1 MNQNEAPESDG
12 FPKVRL
18 RRLRRTPAIR
28 DLLQETRLSVKDLVC
43 PVFIQ
48 EGIDE
53 PKEIELMP
61 GIFRVPLKNLDRN
74 IQELY
79 DLGLKTFLIFG
90 IPKIKNDKA
99 TSAYSKEG
107 IVQQSIPKIKNDK
120 ATSAYSKDGI
130 VQQSVKSLKQNFGEK
145 IVTITD
151 VCLCQYTS
159 HGHCGIIKN
168 KVADNDTSLKVLDK
182 VATSHAEAG
191 VDFVA
196 PSAMMDGQVKSI
208 RNALDNANFIN
219 VGIIG
224 YSAKLSSNLYTP
236 FRDAS
241 HSTPEFGDRKTY
253 QMPFHNTNEAL
264 QEIMMDVREGADIVM
279 IKPALPYLDLI
290 YKTRQS
296 TLLPVCAYSVSGEY
310 SIVKAAAMEGW
321 VNEDELVMEF
331 MTSIKRAG
339 ADIIVSYYAK
349 RVGEILNSI

>member
-61 GIFRVPLKNLDRN
+61 GIFRVPLKNLSRDV
-74 IQELY
+74 QELY

-99 TSAYSKEG
+99 TSAYSKE
-107 IVQQSIPKIKNDK
+107 
-120 ATSAYSKDGI
+120 GI

-264 QEIMMDVREGADIVM
+264 QEIMMDVKEGADIVM

-321 VNEDELVMEF
+321 VNEDEVVMEF

-349 RVGEILNSI
+349 RVGELLNSI

>member
-61 GIFRVPLKNLDRN
+61 GVFRVPLKNLARDV
-74 IQELY
+74 QELY

-90 IPKIKNDKA
+90 
-99 TSAYSKEG
+99 
-107 IVQQSIPKIKNDK
+107 IPKIKNDK

-168 KVADNDTSLKVLDK
+168 NVADNDTSLKVLDR

-191 VDFVA
+191 TDFVA

-208 RNALDNANFIN
+208 RNALDSANFTN

-321 VNEDELVMEF
+321 VNEDEVVMEF

-349 RVGEILNSI
+349 RVGELLNSI

>member
-1 MNQNEAPESDG
+1 MNQNEVEFNG
-12 FPKVRL
+12 FPRVRL
-18 RRLRRTPAIR
+18 RRLRRTTAIR

-43 PVFIQ
+43 PIFIQ

-61 GIFRVPLKNLDRN
+61 GIFRIPLKNLVKN

-79 DLGLKTFLIFG
+79 DLGVKTFLIFG
-90 IPKIKNDKA
+90 IPKSKNDKA
-99 TSAYSKEG
+99 TSAYR
-107 IVQQSIPKIKNDK
+107 I
-120 ATSAYSKDGI
+120 DGI
-130 VQQSVKSLKQNFGEK
+130 VQKSVKTLRQNFGEK
-145 IVTITD
+145 IVTVTD

-168 KVADNDTSLKVLDK
+168 NVANNDESLKVLAK
-182 VATSHAEAG
+182 IATSHAEAG
-191 VDFVA
+191 TDFVA
-196 PSAMMDGQVKSI
+196 PSAMMDGQVKKI
-208 RNALDNANFIN
+208 RKALDNNNFNN

-241 HSTPEFGDRKTY
+241 HSTPEFGDRKSY

-264 QEIMMDVREGADIVM
+264 HEIMMDVKEGADIIM

-290 YKTRQS
+290 YKTRQA

-310 SIVKAAAMEGW
+310 SIVKAAALEGW
-321 VNEDELVMEF
+321 VNEDEVVMEF
-331 MTSIKRAG
+331 TTCIKRAG
-339 ADIIVSYYAK
+339 ADIIISYHTKKIA
-349 RVGEILNSI
+349 EILNNS

>member
-61 GIFRVPLKNLDRN
+61 GIFRVPLKNLDRD

-79 DLGLKTFLIFG
+79 DLGLRSFLIFG
-90 IPKIKNDKA
+90 
-99 TSAYSKEG
+99 
-107 IVQQSIPKIKNDK
+107 IPKIKNDK

-264 QEIMMDVREGADIVM
+264 QEIMMDVKEGADIVM

-310 SIVKAAAMEGW
+310 SIVKAAAREGW
-321 VNEDELVMEF
+321 VNEDEVVMEF

-349 RVGEILNSI
+349 RVGELLNSI

>member
-1 MNQNEAPESDG
+1 MNQSEVEFNG

-18 RRLRRTPAIR
+18 RRLRRTTAIR

-43 PVFIQ
+43 PIFVQ

-61 GIFRVPLKNLDRN
+61 GIFRIPLKDLIKN
-74 IQELY
+74 IQDLY
-79 DLGLKTFLIFG
+79 DLGVKTFLIFG
-90 IPKIKNDKA
+90 IPKSKNDKA
-99 TSAYSKEG
+99 TNAYR
-107 IVQQSIPKIKNDK
+107 I
-120 ATSAYSKDGI
+120 DGI
-130 VQQSVKSLKQNFGEK
+130 VQKSVKTLRQNFGEK
-145 IVTITD
+145 IVTVTD

-168 KVADNDTSLKVLDK
+168 NVANNDESLKVLAK
-182 VATSHAEAG
+182 IATSHAEAG
-191 VDFVA
+191 TDFVA
-196 PSAMMDGQVKSI
+196 PSAMMDGQVKKI
-208 RNALDNANFIN
+208 RKTLDNNNFNN

-241 HSTPEFGDRKTY
+241 HSTPEFGDRKSY

-264 QEIMMDVREGADIVM
+264 HEIMMDVKEGADIIM

-290 YKTRQS
+290 YKTRQT

-310 SIVKAAAMEGW
+310 SIVKAAALEGW

-331 MTSIKRAG
+331 TTCIKRAG
-339 ADIIVSYYAK
+339 ADIIISYHTKKIA
-349 RVGEILNSI
+349 EILNST

>member
-53 PKEIELMP
+53 LKEIELMP

-79 DLGLKTFLIFG
+79 DLGLRTFLIFG

-99 TSAYSKEG
+99 TSAYR
-107 IVQQSIPKIKNDK
+107 
-120 ATSAYSKDGI
+120 KDGI

-191 VDFVA
+191 ADFVA

-264 QEIMMDVREGADIVM
+264 QEIMMDVKEGADIVM

-349 RVGEILNSI
+349 RVGELLNSI

>member
-1 MNQNEAPESDG
+1 MNQNEDFEFNG

-28 DLLQETRLSVKDLVC
+28 DLLQETRLSVKDLVY

-48 EGIDE
+48 EGINE

-61 GIFRVPLKNLDRN
+61 GIFRIPLKNLVKN
-74 IQELY
+74 IQELS
-79 DLGLKTFLIFG
+79 DLGVKTFLVFG
-90 IPKIKNDKA
+90 IPKLKNDRA
-99 TSAYSKEG
+99 TSAYR
-107 IVQQSIPKIKNDK
+107 N
-120 ATSAYSKDGI
+120 DGI
-130 VQQSVKSLKQNFGEK
+130 VQESVKTLKKNFGEK

-159 HGHCGIIKN
+159 HGHCGIIRN
-168 KVADNDTSLKVLDK
+168 KVADNDESLKILDRI
-182 VATSHAEAG
+182 ALSHAEAG
-191 VDFVA
+191 ADFVA

-208 RNALDNANFIN
+208 RKALDNSSFND

-241 HSTPEFGDRKTY
+241 HSTPEFGDRKSY

-264 QEIMMDVREGADIVM
+264 QEIMMDIKEGADIIM

-290 YKTRQS
+290 YKTRQI

-310 SIVKAAAMEGW
+310 SIVKAAALEGW
-321 VNEDELVMEF
+321 VNEDEIVIEF
-331 MTSIKRAG
+331 ATSIKRAG
-339 ADIIVSYYAK
+339 ADIIISYHTKKIA
-349 RVGEILNSI
+349 EILNSS

>member
-28 DLLQETRLSVKDLVC
+28 DMLQETRLSVKDLVC

-61 GIFRVPLKNLDRN
+61 GIFRVPLKNLARD
-74 IQELY
+74 IQEMY
-79 DLGLKTFLIFG
+79 DLGLRTFLIFG
-90 IPKIKNDKA
+90 
-99 TSAYSKEG
+99 
-107 IVQQSIPKIKNDK
+107 IPKIKNDK

-168 KVADNDTSLKVLDK
+168 NVADNDTSLKVLDR

-191 VDFVA
+191 TDFVA

-208 RNALDNANFIN
+208 RNALDNANFTN

-264 QEIMMDVREGADIVM
+264 QEIMMDVKEGADIVM

-310 SIVKAAAMEGW
+310 SMVKAAAMEGW
-321 VNEDELVMEF
+321 VNEDEVVMEF

-349 RVGEILNSI
+349 RVGELLNRI

>member
-61 GIFRVPLKNLDRN
+61 GIFRVPLKNLDRD

-79 DLGLKTFLIFG
+79 DLGLRTFLIFG

-99 TSAYSKEG
+99 TSAYSKIG
-107 IVQQSIPKIKNDK
+107 IVQQSI
-120 ATSAYSKDGI
+120 
-130 VQQSVKSLKQNFGEK
+130 KSLKENFGEK

-208 RNALDNANFIN
+208 RNALDKANFIN

-264 QEIMMDVREGADIVM
+264 QEIMMDVKEGADIVM

-310 SIVKAAAMEGW
+310 SLVKAAAMEGW

-349 RVGEILNSI
+349 RVGELLNSI

>member
-61 GIFRVPLKNLDRN
+61 GIFRVPLKNLARDV
-74 IQELY
+74 QELY

-99 TSAYSKEG
+99 TSAYSKE
-107 IVQQSIPKIKNDK
+107 
-120 ATSAYSKDGI
+120 GI

-264 QEIMMDVREGADIVM
+264 QEIMMDVKEGADIVM

-321 VNEDELVMEF
+321 VNEDEVVMEF

-349 RVGEILNSI
+349 RVGELLNRI

>member
-1 MNQNEAPESDG
+1 MNQNEDNEFNG
-12 FPKVRL
+12 FPQVRL

-43 PVFIQ
+43 PVFVQ
-48 EGIDE
+48 EGINE

-61 GIFRVPLKNLDRN
+61 GIFRIPQENLVKNV
-74 IQELY
+74 QELY
-79 DLGLKTFLIFG
+79 DLGVKTFLIFG
-90 IPKIKNDKA
+90 IPKLKNDRA
-99 TSAYSKEG
+99 TSAYGKNG
-107 IVQQSIPKIKNDK
+107 IVQESVKIIKN
-120 ATSAYSKDGI
+120 
-130 VQQSVKSLKQNFGEK
+130 NFGEK

-168 KVADNDTSLKVLDK
+168 KVADNDESLKILDR
-182 VATSHAEAG
+182 VALSHAEAG
-191 VDFVA
+191 TDFVA

-208 RNALDNANFIN
+208 RKALDYNSFKN

-241 HSTPEFGDRKTY
+241 HSTPEFGDRKSY
-253 QMPFHNTNEAL
+253 QMPFQNTNEAL
-264 QEIMMDVREGADIVM
+264 HEIMMDVKEGADIIM

-310 SIVKAAAMEGW
+310 SIVKAAALEGW
-321 VNEDELVMEF
+321 VSEEEIIMEF
-331 MTSIKRAG
+331 TTSIKRAG
-339 ADIIVSYYAK
+339 ADIIISYHTKKIA
-349 RVGEILNSI
+349 EILNSN

>member
-1 MNQNEAPESDG
+1 MNQSEVEFNG

-18 RRLRRTPAIR
+18 RRLRRTTAIR

-43 PVFIQ
+43 PIFVQ

-61 GIFRVPLKNLDRN
+61 GIFRIPLKDLIKN
-74 IQELY
+74 IQDLY
-79 DLGLKTFLIFG
+79 DLGVKTFLIFG
-90 IPKIKNDKA
+90 IPKSKNDKA
-99 TSAYSKEG
+99 TSAYR
-107 IVQQSIPKIKNDK
+107 V
-120 ATSAYSKDGI
+120 DGI
-130 VQQSVKSLKQNFGEK
+130 VQKSVKTLRQNFGEK
-145 IVTITD
+145 IVTVTD

-168 KVADNDTSLKVLDK
+168 NVANNDESLKVLAK
-182 VATSHAEAG
+182 IATSHAEAG
-191 VDFVA
+191 TDFVA
-196 PSAMMDGQVKSI
+196 PSAMMDGQVKKI
-208 RNALDNANFIN
+208 RKTLDNNNFNN

-241 HSTPEFGDRKTY
+241 HSTPEFGDRKSY

-264 QEIMMDVREGADIVM
+264 HEIMMDVKEGADIIM

-290 YKTRQS
+290 YKTRQA

-310 SIVKAAAMEGW
+310 SIVKAAALEGW
-321 VNEDELVMEF
+321 VNEDEVVMEF
-331 MTSIKRAG
+331 TTSIKRAG
-339 ADIIVSYYAK
+339 ADIIISYHTKKIA
-349 RVGEILNSI
+349 EILNNS

>member
-28 DLLQETRLSVKDLVC
+28 DLLQETRLSIKDLVC
-43 PVFIQ
+43 PVFVQ
-48 EGIDE
+48 EGIHE

-61 GIFRVPLKNLDRN
+61 GIFRVPLKNLFRD

-79 DLGLKTFLIFG
+79 DLGLRTFLIFG
-90 IPKIKNDKA
+90 
-99 TSAYSKEG
+99 
-107 IVQQSIPKIKNDK
+107 IPKIKNDK

-130 VQQSVKSLKQNFGEK
+130 VQQSIKSLKQNFGEK

-151 VCLCQYTS
+151 VCLCQYTA
-159 HGHCGIIKN
+159 HGHCGIIRN
-168 KVADNDTSLKVLDK
+168 NVADNDTSLKVLDK

-191 VDFVA
+191 TDFVA

-208 RNALDNANFIN
+208 RNALDNTNFTN

-264 QEIMMDVREGADIVM
+264 HEIMMDIKEGADMVM

-321 VNEDELVMEF
+321 VNEDEVVMEF
-331 MTSIKRAG
+331 ITSIKRAG

-349 RVGEILNSI
+349 RVGELLNKF

>member
-1 MNQNEAPESDG
+1 MNQNEEVEFSG

-18 RRLRRTPAIR
+18 RRLRRTTAIR

-43 PVFIQ
+43 PIFVQ

-61 GIFRVPLKNLDRN
+61 GIFRIPLKDLIKN
-74 IQELY
+74 IQDLY
-79 DLGLKTFLIFG
+79 DLGVKTFLIFG
-90 IPKIKNDKA
+90 IPKSKNDKA
-99 TSAYSKEG
+99 TSAYR
-107 IVQQSIPKIKNDK
+107 V
-120 ATSAYSKDGI
+120 DGI
-130 VQQSVKSLKQNFGEK
+130 VQKSVKTLRQNFGEK
-145 IVTITD
+145 IVTVTD

-168 KVADNDTSLKVLDK
+168 NVANNDESLKVLAK
-182 VATSHAEAG
+182 IAKSHAEAG
-191 VDFVA
+191 TDFVA
-196 PSAMMDGQVKSI
+196 PSAMMDGQVKKI
-208 RNALDNANFIN
+208 RKALDNNNFNN

-241 HSTPEFGDRKTY
+241 HSTPEFGDRKSY

-264 QEIMMDVREGADIVM
+264 HEIMMDVKEGADIIM

-290 YKTRQS
+290 YKTRQT

-310 SIVKAAAMEGW
+310 SIVKAAALEGW

-331 MTSIKRAG
+331 TTCIKRAG
-339 ADIIVSYYAK
+339 ADIIISYHTKKIA
-349 RVGEILNSI
+349 EILNNS

>member
-1 MNQNEAPESDG
+1 MNQNEDFEFNGYPN
-12 FPKVRL
+12 VRL

-28 DLLQETRLSVKDLVC
+28 DLLQETRLSVKDLIY

-48 EGIDE
+48 EGINE

-61 GIFRVPLKNLDRN
+61 GIFRIPIKNLVKN
-74 IQELY
+74 IQELF
-79 DLGLKTFLIFG
+79 DLGVKTFLVFG
-90 IPKIKNDKA
+90 IPKLKNDRA
-99 TSAYSKEG
+99 TSAYR
-107 IVQQSIPKIKNDK
+107 
-120 ATSAYSKDGI
+120 KDGI
-130 VQQSVKSLKQNFGEK
+130 VQESVKTLKKNFGEK

-159 HGHCGIIKN
+159 HGHCGIIRN
-168 KVADNDTSLKVLDK
+168 KIADNDESLKILDRI
-182 VATSHAEAG
+182 ALSHAEAG
-191 VDFVA
+191 ADFVA

-208 RNALDNANFIN
+208 RKALDNSSFNN

-241 HSTPEFGDRKTY
+241 HSTPEFGDRKSY

-264 QEIMMDVREGADIVM
+264 QEIMMDIKEGADIIM

-290 YKTRQS
+290 YKTRQT

-310 SIVKAAAMEGW
+310 SIVKAAALEGW
-321 VNEDELVMEF
+321 VNEDEIVMEF
-331 MTSIKRAG
+331 ATSIKRAG
-339 ADIIVSYYAK
+339 ADIIISYHTKKIA
-349 RVGEILNSI
+349 EILNSS

>member
-61 GIFRVPLKNLDRN
+61 GVFRVPLKNIARDV
-74 IQELY
+74 QELY

-90 IPKIKNDKA
+90 
-99 TSAYSKEG
+99 
-107 IVQQSIPKIKNDK
+107 IPKIKNDK

-145 IVTITD
+145 IVIITD

-168 KVADNDTSLKVLDK
+168 NVADNDTSLKVLDR

-191 VDFVA
+191 TDFVA

-208 RNALDNANFIN
+208 RNALDNANFTN

-310 SIVKAAAMEGW
+310 SIVKAAALEGW
-321 VNEDELVMEF
+321 INEDEVVMEF

-349 RVGEILNSI
+349 RVGELLNSI

>member
-1 MNQNEAPESDG
+1 MNQNEDNEFNG
-12 FPKVRL
+12 FPQVRL

-43 PVFIQ
+43 PVFVQ
-48 EGIDE
+48 EGINE

-61 GIFRVPLKNLDRN
+61 GIFRIPQENLVKNV
-74 IQELY
+74 QELY
-79 DLGLKTFLIFG
+79 DLGVKTFLIFG
-90 IPKIKNDKA
+90 IPKLKNDRA
-99 TSAYSKEG
+99 TGAYR
-107 IVQQSIPKIKNDK
+107 
-120 ATSAYSKDGI
+120 KDGI
-130 VQQSVKSLKQNFGEK
+130 VQESVKIIKNNFGEK

-168 KVADNDTSLKVLDK
+168 KVADNDESLKILDR
-182 VATSHAEAG
+182 VALSHAEAG
-191 VDFVA
+191 TDFVA

-208 RNALDNANFIN
+208 RRALDHNSFQN

-241 HSTPEFGDRKTY
+241 HSTPEFGDRKSY
-253 QMPFHNTNEAL
+253 QMPFQNTNEAL
-264 QEIMMDVREGADIVM
+264 HEIMMDVKEGADIIM

-310 SIVKAAAMEGW
+310 SIVKAAALEGW
-321 VNEDELVMEF
+321 VNEEEIIMEF
-331 MTSIKRAG
+331 TTSIKRAG
-339 ADIIVSYYAK
+339 ADIIISYHTKKIA
-349 RVGEILNSI
+349 EILNRD

>member
-1 MNQNEAPESDG
+1 MNENEAPESDG

-61 GIFRVPLKNLDRN
+61 GIFRVPLKNVDRN

-79 DLGLKTFLIFG
+79 DLGLRTFLIFG
-90 IPKIKNDKA
+90 
-99 TSAYSKEG
+99 
-107 IVQQSIPKIKNDK
+107 IPKIKNDK

-349 RVGEILNSI
+349 RVGELLNSI

>member
-61 GIFRVPLKNLDRN
+61 GIFRVPLKSLDRD

-79 DLGLKTFLIFG
+79 DLGLRTFLIFG
-90 IPKIKNDKA
+90 
-99 TSAYSKEG
+99 
-107 IVQQSIPKIKNDK
+107 IPKIKNDK

-349 RVGEILNSI
+349 RVGELLNSI

>member
-1 MNQNEAPESDG
+1 MNQNDDFELNG
-12 FPKVRL
+12 FPRVRL

-43 PVFIQ
+43 PIFVQ

-61 GIFRVPLKNLDRN
+61 GIFRIPLKELTES

-79 DLGLKTFLIFG
+79 DLGVKTFLIFG
-90 IPKIKNDKA
+90 IPRSKNNKA
-99 TSAYSKEG
+99 TGAYRR
-107 IVQQSIPKIKNDK
+107 
-120 ATSAYSKDGI
+120 DGI
-130 VQQSVKSLKQNFGEK
+130 VQKALKTLRQNFGEK

-168 KVADNDTSLKVLDK
+168 KVVNNDESLKVLEK
-182 VATSHAEAG
+182 IATSHAEVGA
-191 VDFVA
+191 DFVA
-196 PSAMMDGQVKSI
+196 PSAMMDGQVKNI
-208 RNALDNANFIN
+208 RAALDKNDFNQ

-224 YSAKLSSNLYTP
+224 YSAKLASNLYTP

-241 HSTPEFGDRKTY
+241 HSMPDFGDRKSY
-253 QMPFHNTNEAL
+253 QMPFYNANEAL
-264 QEIMMDVREGADIVM
+264 NEIKMDINEGADIIM

-290 YKTRQS
+290 YKTRQT

-310 SIVKAAAMEGW
+310 SIVKAAALEGW
-321 VNEDELVMEF
+321 VNEDEIIIEF
-331 MTSIKRAG
+331 TTCIKRAG
-339 ADIIVSYYAK
+339 ADFIISYHTKKIA
-349 RVGEILNSI
+349 EILNNS

>member
-79 DLGLKTFLIFG
+79 DVGLRTFLIFG
-90 IPKIKNDKA
+90 
-99 TSAYSKEG
+99 
-107 IVQQSIPKIKNDK
+107 IPKIKNDK

-349 RVGEILNSI
+349 RVGELLNSI

>member
-1 MNQNEAPESDG
+1 MNQNEDNEFNG
-12 FPKVRL
+12 FPQVRL

-43 PVFIQ
+43 PVFVQ
-48 EGIDE
+48 EGINE

-61 GIFRVPLKNLDRN
+61 GIFRIPQENLVKNV
-74 IQELY
+74 QELH
-79 DLGLKTFLIFG
+79 DLGVKTFLIFG
-90 IPKIKNDKA
+90 IPKLKNDRA
-99 TSAYSKEG
+99 TGAYRKGG
-107 IVQQSIPKIKNDK
+107 IVQE
-120 ATSAYSKDGI
+120 
-130 VQQSVKSLKQNFGEK
+130 SVKTIKSNFGEE

-168 KVADNDTSLKVLDK
+168 KVADNDESLKILDR
-182 VATSHAEAG
+182 VALSHAEAG
-191 VDFVA
+191 TDFVA

-208 RNALDNANFIN
+208 RKALDYNSFKN

-241 HSTPEFGDRKTY
+241 HSTPEFGDRKSY
-253 QMPFHNTNEAL
+253 QMPFQNTNEAL
-264 QEIMMDVREGADIVM
+264 HEIMMDVKEGADIIM

-290 YKTRQS
+290 YKARQS

-310 SIVKAAAMEGW
+310 SIVKAAALEGW
-321 VNEDELVMEF
+321 VNEEEIIMEF
-331 MTSIKRAG
+331 TTSIKRAG
-339 ADIIVSYYAK
+339 ADIIISYHTKKIA
-349 RVGEILNSI
+349 EILNRD

>member
-1 MNQNEAPESDG
+1 
-12 FPKVRL
+12 
-18 RRLRRTPAIR
+18 
-28 DLLQETRLSVKDLVC
+28 
-43 PVFIQ
+43 
-48 EGIDE
+48 
-53 PKEIELMP
+53 
-61 GIFRVPLKNLDRN
+61 
-74 IQELY
+74 
-79 DLGLKTFLIFG
+79 
-90 IPKIKNDKA
+90 
-99 TSAYSKEG
+99 
-107 IVQQSIPKIKNDK
+107 
-120 ATSAYSKDGI
+120 
-130 VQQSVKSLKQNFGEK
+130 
-145 IVTITD
+145 

-168 KVADNDTSLKVLDK
+168 NVADNDTSLKVLDR

-191 VDFVA
+191 TDFVA

-208 RNALDNANFIN
+208 RNALDNANFTN

-310 SIVKAAAMEGW
+310 SIVKAAALEGW
-321 VNEDELVMEF
+321 INEDEVVMEF

-349 RVGEILNSI
+349 RVGELLNSI

>member
-18 RRLRRTPAIR
+18 RRLRRTAAIR
-28 DLLQETRLSVKDLVC
+28 DMLQETRLSVKDLVC

-61 GIFRVPLKNLDRN
+61 GIFRVPLKNLARD
-74 IQELY
+74 IQEMY
-79 DLGLKTFLIFG
+79 DLGLRTFLIFG
-90 IPKIKNDKA
+90 
-99 TSAYSKEG
+99 
-107 IVQQSIPKIKNDK
+107 IPKIKNDK

-168 KVADNDTSLKVLDK
+168 NVADNDTSLKVLDK

-191 VDFVA
+191 ADFVA

-208 RNALDNANFIN
+208 RNALDNANFTN

-264 QEIMMDVREGADIVM
+264 QEIMMDVKEGADIVM

-310 SIVKAAAMEGW
+310 SIVKAAALEGW
-321 VNEDELVMEF
+321 VNEDEVVMEF

-349 RVGEILNSI
+349 RVGELLNRI

>member
-1 MNQNEAPESDG
+1 MNQNEAPESNG

-61 GIFRVPLKNLDRN
+61 GVFRIPLKNLARDV
-74 IQELY
+74 QELY

-99 TSAYSKEG
+99 TSAYSKE
-107 IVQQSIPKIKNDK
+107 
-120 ATSAYSKDGI
+120 GI

-168 KVADNDTSLKVLDK
+168 NVADNDTSLKVLDK

-191 VDFVA
+191 ADFVA

-208 RNALDNANFIN
+208 RNALDSANFTN

-310 SIVKAAAMEGW
+310 SIVKAAALEGW
-321 VNEDELVMEF
+321 INEDEVVMEF

-349 RVGEILNSI
+349 RVGELLNSI

>member
-1 MNQNEAPESDG
+1 MNQNEDFEVNG

-28 DLLQETRLSVKDLVC
+28 DLLQETRLSVKDLVY

-48 EGIDE
+48 EGINE

-61 GIFRVPLKNLDRN
+61 GIFRIPLKNLVKN
-74 IQELY
+74 VQELC
-79 DLGLKTFLIFG
+79 DLGVNTFLVFG
-90 IPKIKNDKA
+90 IPKLKNDRA
-99 TSAYSKEG
+99 TSAYR
-107 IVQQSIPKIKNDK
+107 
-120 ATSAYSKDGI
+120 KDGI
-130 VQQSVKSLKQNFGEK
+130 VQESVKTLKKNFGEK

-159 HGHCGIIKN
+159 HGHCGIIRN
-168 KVADNDTSLKVLDK
+168 KVADNDESLKILDRI
-182 VATSHAEAG
+182 AISHAEAG
-191 VDFVA
+191 ADFVA

-208 RNALDNANFIN
+208 RKALDNSSLNN

-241 HSTPEFGDRKTY
+241 HSTPEFGDRKSY

-264 QEIMMDVREGADIVM
+264 QEIMMDIKEGADIIM

-290 YKTRQS
+290 YKTRQT

-310 SIVKAAAMEGW
+310 SIVKAAALEGW
-321 VNEDELVMEF
+321 VNEDEIVIEF
-331 MTSIKRAG
+331 ATSIKRAG
-339 ADIIVSYYAK
+339 ADIIISYHTKKIA
-349 RVGEILNSI
+349 EILNRS

>member
-61 GIFRVPLKNLDRN
+61 GIFRLPLKNLDRN

-79 DLGLKTFLIFG
+79 DLGLRTFLIFG
-90 IPKIKNDKA
+90 
-99 TSAYSKEG
+99 
-107 IVQQSIPKIKNDK
+107 IPKIKNDK

-130 VQQSVKSLKQNFGEK
+130 VQQSVKSLKQNFDEK

-331 MTSIKRAG
+331 TTSIKRAG
-339 ADIIVSYYAK
+339 ADTIVSYYAK
-349 RVGEILNSI
+349 RVGELLNSI

>member
-1 MNQNEAPESDG
+1 MNQNEDFEFNG

-28 DLLQETRLSVKDLVC
+28 DLLQEIRLSVKDFVY

-48 EGIDE
+48 EGINE

-61 GIFRVPLKNLDRN
+61 GIFRIPLKNLVKN
-74 IQELY
+74 VQELC
-79 DLGLKTFLIFG
+79 DLGVKTFLVFG
-90 IPKIKNDKA
+90 IPKLKNDRA
-99 TSAYSKEG
+99 TSAYR
-107 IVQQSIPKIKNDK
+107 
-120 ATSAYSKDGI
+120 KDGI
-130 VQQSVKSLKQNFGEK
+130 VQESVKTLKKNFGEK

-159 HGHCGIIKN
+159 HGHCGIIRN
-168 KVADNDTSLKVLDK
+168 KVADNDESLKILDRI
-182 VATSHAEAG
+182 ALSHAEAG
-191 VDFVA
+191 ADFVA

-208 RNALDNANFIN
+208 RKALDNSSLNN

-241 HSTPEFGDRKTY
+241 HSTPEFGDRKSY

-264 QEIMMDVREGADIVM
+264 QEIMMDIKEGADIIM

-290 YKTRQS
+290 YKTRQT

-310 SIVKAAAMEGW
+310 SIVKAAALEGW
-321 VNEDELVMEF
+321 VNEDEIVMEF
-331 MTSIKRAG
+331 ATSIKRAG
-339 ADIIVSYYAK
+339 ADIIISYHTKKIA
-349 RVGEILNSI
+349 EILNKS

>member
-1 MNQNEAPESDG
+1 MNQNEVEFNG
-12 FPKVRL
+12 FPRVRL
-18 RRLRRTPAIR
+18 RRLRRTTAIR

-43 PVFIQ
+43 PIFIQ

-61 GIFRVPLKNLDRN
+61 GIFRIPLKNLVKN

-79 DLGLKTFLIFG
+79 DLGVKTFLIFG
-90 IPKIKNDKA
+90 IPKSKNDKA
-99 TSAYSKEG
+99 TSAYR
-107 IVQQSIPKIKNDK
+107 I
-120 ATSAYSKDGI
+120 DGI
-130 VQQSVKSLKQNFGEK
+130 VQKSVKTLRQNFGEK
-145 IVTITD
+145 IVTVTD

-168 KVADNDTSLKVLDK
+168 NVANNDESLKVLAK
-182 VATSHAEAG
+182 IATSHAEAG
-191 VDFVA
+191 TDFVA
-196 PSAMMDGQVKSI
+196 PSAMMDGQVKKI
-208 RNALDNANFIN
+208 RKALDNNNFNN

-241 HSTPEFGDRKTY
+241 HSTPEFGDRKSY

-264 QEIMMDVREGADIVM
+264 HEIMMDVKEGADIIM

-290 YKTRQS
+290 YKTRQA

-310 SIVKAAAMEGW
+310 SIVKAAALEGW
-321 VNEDELVMEF
+321 VNEDEVVMEF
-331 MTSIKRAG
+331 TTCIKRAG
-339 ADIIVSYYAK
+339 ADIIISYHTRKIA
-349 RVGEILNSI
+349 EILNNP

>member
-61 GIFRVPLKNLDRN
+61 GIFRVPLKNLDRD

-79 DLGLKTFLIFG
+79 DLGLRSFLIFG
-90 IPKIKNDKA
+90 
-99 TSAYSKEG
+99 
-107 IVQQSIPKIKNDK
+107 IPKIKNDK

-168 KVADNDTSLKVLDK
+168 NVADNDTSLKVLDK

-264 QEIMMDVREGADIVM
+264 QEIMMDVKEGADIVM

-310 SIVKAAAMEGW
+310 SIVKAASMEGW
-321 VNEDELVMEF
+321 VNEDEVVMEF

-349 RVGEILNSI
+349 RVGELLNSI

>member
-61 GIFRVPLKNLDRN
+61 GIFRVPLKNLAKDV
-74 IQELY
+74 QELY

-99 TSAYSKEG
+99 TSAYSKE
-107 IVQQSIPKIKNDK
+107 
-120 ATSAYSKDGI
+120 GI

-264 QEIMMDVREGADIVM
+264 QEIMMDVKEGADIVM

-310 SIVKAAAMEGW
+310 SIVKAASMEGW
-321 VNEDELVMEF
+321 VNEDEVVMEF

-349 RVGEILNSI
+349 RVGELLNSI

>member
-1 MNQNEAPESDG
+1 MNLDEEFEFNG

-28 DLLQETRLSVKDLVC
+28 DLLQETRLSVRDLVC
-43 PVFIQ
+43 PVFVQ

-53 PKEIELMP
+53 PKEIEMMP
-61 GIFRVPLKNLDRN
+61 GIFRIPLENLVKN

-79 DLGLKTFLIFG
+79 NLGVKTFLIFG
-90 IPKIKNDKA
+90 IPKSKNDIA
-99 TSAYSKEG
+99 TSAYR
-107 IVQQSIPKIKNDK
+107 N
-120 ATSAYSKDGI
+120 DGI
-130 VQQSVKSLKQNFGEK
+130 VQRSVNTLKQNFGDK
-145 IVTITD
+145 IVTVTD

-159 HGHCGIIKN
+159 HGHCAIIKN
-168 KVADNDTSLKVLDK
+168 NVANNDESLKVLERI
-182 VATSHAEAG
+182 ATSHAEAG
-191 VDFVA
+191 ADFVA

-208 RNALDNANFIN
+208 RKALDNCNFNN

-241 HSTPEFGDRKTY
+241 HSTPEFGDRKSY

-264 QEIMMDVREGADIVM
+264 HEIMMDIKEGADIIM

-290 YKTRQS
+290 YKTRQT

-310 SIVKAAAMEGW
+310 SIVKAGAQEGW
-321 VNEDELVMEF
+321 INEDELVMEF
-331 MTSIKRAG
+331 TTCIKRAG
-339 ADIIVSYYAK
+339 ADIIISYHTKKIA
-349 RVGEILNSI
+349 EILNSF